1 MDPAD
6 SLKRLVDRKPH
17 EEEPA
22 SEDQALAPEVG
33 GGEDLDD
40 SQTAEALKQDPDKV
54 PNRIQEP
61 EPPREEEAGV

>member
-1 MDPAD
+1 MDSAD
-6 SLKRLVDRKPH
+6 SLKRLVDREPH

-22 SEDQALAPEVG
+22 AEDPSMAPDVA

-40 SQTAEALKQDPDKV
+40 SQTAEALKQDPHRV
-54 PNRIQEP
+54 PNRAQEP